1 MKTIKIIDLLNM
13 ISKGEEVPEKIRF
26 DNTYWNRICGKK
38 SVYYIDDN
46 DNDLF
51 IYFFRKNLTFSL
63 NDEVEIIDD
72 EEWETIKEYPNYEI
86 SSKGNIRTKEYYD
99 AKNHKRKSKILNKQ
113 INNVGY
119 EYVILSNDADK
130 HKTLTVHRLMARTF
144 LNDYDDELQV
154 NHING
159 IKTDNRIENLE
170 MVTAS
175 ENIKKRYEIG
185 NDGNNYKAINQ
196 FDLDGNYIAT
206 YKSSYEAERITG
218 ICRTH
223 IGGCCRNEVHTA
235 GGYIWKFVEEPQ
247 EYKIPKRLDI
257 RQEKNIKNN
266 WKWKVYGKEQSYNI
280 STPQKIIAEKINEI
294 LDYLEKIE

>member
-1 MKTIKIIDLLNM
+1 MKVIELLNL
-13 ISKGEEVPEKIRF
+13 ISRDRELPNKIKYNGYIFEYDINHKRYEAYF
-26 DNTYWNRICGKK
+26 DEQIWVLQDFI
-38 SVYYIDDN
+38 SIDD
-46 DNDLF
+46 DL
-51 IYFFRKNLTFSL
+51 N
-63 NDEVEIIDD
+63 NEVEIIDD
-72 EEWETIKEYPNYEI
+72 EEWKTIKEYPNYEI

-99 AKNHKRKSKILNKQ
+99 AKNHKRKSKILSKQ

-119 EYVILSNDADK
+119 EYVILSNDVDK
-130 HKTLTVHRLMARTF
+130 HKTLTVHRLMAKTF

-159 IKTDNRIENLE
+159 SKTDNRIENLE

-247 EYKIPKRLDI
+247 EHKIPEKLTETTLYGVPILNKKELSNITLTNKRDI
-257 RQEKNIKNN
+257 VDIK
-266 WKWKVYGKEQSYNI
+266 
-280 STPQKIIAEKINEI
+280 EKINEI
-294 LDYLEKIE
+294 IDYLEEKE

>member
-1 MKTIKIIDLLNM
+1 MKITIYELLGM
-13 ISKGEEVPEKIRF
+13 IKDGKVPKKFIY
-26 DNTYWNRICGKK
+26 DNQ
-38 SVYYIDDN
+38 
-46 DNDLF
+46 LF
-51 IYFFRKNLTFSL
+51 ILDEEDNVYRSHLGNRFGAMYQLDIKL

-72 EEWETIKEYPNYEI
+72 EEWKTIKEYPNYEI

-247 EYKIPKRLDI
+247 EHKIPEKLIPTSLRGIDNLD
-257 RQEKNIKNN
+257 EKIE
-266 WKWKVYGKEQSYNI
+266 VAHIDTI
-280 STPQKIIAEKINEI
+280 SAIDKINEI
-294 LDYLEKIE
+294 LDYLEEIE